1 MPNALIALQLLEA
14 TLQVAQRIQAML
26 AAAQAENRDVN
37 DDELA
42 ALKTE
47 NDRLEIEILKD

>member
-47 NDRLEIEILKD
+47 NDKLEIEILKD